1 MAEIKIEKK
10 TPMWPWILVVLAIIA
25 ILIYFFAFHDDGE
38 KTVDR
43 TEQTTEESVDTRQAA
58 PNNATVAAYVSY
70 IQEDPNQMGLDH
82 EFTNEAL
89 LRLTNATKA
98 MADEIGYDIQK
109 DMEEVRTH
117 ADKITREPF
126 ETTHANSIRNAG
138 ESLTRSLQNMQQEA
152 FPGLANEANEVK
164 NAVTTIEPEVLTLD
178 QKEDVKN
185 FFRESADLLEKMNN
199 NSPEMKNHARKQ

>member
-10 TPMWPWILVVLAIIA
+10 TPVWPWILVALAIIA
-25 ILIYFFAFHDDGE
+25 VIIYFVAFHDDGE
-38 KTVDR
+38 NTEDR
-43 TEQTTEESVDTRQAA
+43 RQQTTEEAADNRQVA

-70 IQEDPNQMGLDH
+70 IHDDPDQMGLDH

-89 LRLTNATKA
+89 LKLTNATKA

-109 DMEEVRTH
+109 DMDEVRTH
-117 ADKITREPF
+117 ADKITRDPY
-126 ETTHANSIRNAG
+126 ETSHANSIRNAG
-138 ESLTRSLQNMQQEA
+138 ESLARALQNMQQEA
-152 FPGLANEANEVK
+152 FPGLANEANQVK
-164 NAVTTIEPEVLTLD
+164 NAVTAIEPEELTLD

-199 NSPEMKNHARKQ
+199 NSPQM